1 MKRIC
6 LSLSLI
12 ALATTLGCDKSGSP
26 GGPGATAPGGKAPM
40 MGQTDDTFNLTT
52 SSMTVKQ
59 GETTDG
65 VIGIKRGTNFSQNV
79 AIAFTDLPAGVSMDP
94 ASGSIKSDSNEAKFT
109 LAASDNA
116 MPGEYLVKLTG
127 HPGKGVDASNDFKL
141 TVGKKDTFTLSMPFW
156 TTALKQGEAKAV
168 TLSIKRDKKFDQD
181 VTLKFDSLPKG
192 VTMEPSTAVI
202 KNGETEAKFVMKA
215 AEEAA
220 LGDFTIQATGHPTRG
235 ADATHDFK
243 FSVAKK

>member
-1 MKRIC
+1 MKRIYFAI
-6 LSLSLI
+6 LMIGLT
-12 ALATTLGCDKSGSP
+12 ATIGCDKAGSP
-26 GGPGATAPGGKAPM
+26 GGPGATAPGGKSPM
-40 MGQTDDTFNLTT
+40 MGQSDNTFNLTT
-52 SSMTVKQ
+52 SSMSIKQ
-59 GETTDG
+59 GETVDG

-79 AIAFTDLPAGVSMDP
+79 AIAFTDLPAGVTVDP
-94 ASGSIKSDSNEAKFT
+94 TPAAIKSDANELKFT
-109 LAASDNA
+109 LTATDAVT
-116 MPGEYLVKLTG
+116 PGEYLVKLSG
-127 HPGKGVDASNDFKL
+127 HPANGVDSTNDFKL

-168 TLSIKRDKKFDQD
+168 VLSIKRDKKFDQD

-192 VTMEPSTAVI
+192 VTMEPATAVI

-215 AEEAA
+215 ADDAA
-220 LGDFTIQATGHPTRG
+220 LGDFTILATGHPAKG